1 MLQDISTSL
10 LIECRAIA
18 RQNKNWFNSD
28 LIRNELDN
36 RLCFVFDTK
45 EGQEIYSLSDSF
57 FANMSKISSIY
68 NIHFESKRDFVE
80 WKIKDEIR
88 INKLVDS
95 WIFSTQKSIQKPNE
109 P

>member
-1 MLQDISTSL
+1 MLQHISTSL

-18 RQNKNWFNSD
+18 RQNKNWLNAD

-45 EGQEIYSLSDSF
+45 EVQEIHSF
-57 FANMSKISSIY
+57 SESYFSNMGKISSIY
-68 NIHFESKRDFVE
+68 GIQFQSKRDFVE

-88 INKLVDS
+88 INKLVDA
-95 WIFSTQKSIQKPNE
+95 WIYSTQKSIQKPNE
-109 P
+109 S